1 VLAPSMD
8 MPYPFRMQTIRVHI
22 GKRQIG
28 ETPFTFTQASIAALI
43 DAMGAAFDGL
53 GNTHSLL
60 RGSRTVV
67 KPNLVRPGPAYGP
80 AVNTDP
86 RVVAAVCAIV
96 HDAGASEIIVGDDPG
111 WGLTS
116 SEAYAAW
123 GHENLI
129 EDFGGTLVPF
139 DTLPR
144 FEVEVRANRL
154 LRRVSLPGLFR
165 DIDVVINVPKMK
177 THMLTNVSLGL
188 KNLHGLVPDEQ
199 RLLYHRG
206 DVEIKL
212 VDILSACTPHLT
224 VIDGIWALE
233 GQAPLY
239 GKPITNMN
247 TLVTGNNPVAVDAV
261 GASIMGFDPFELGA
275 LREAS
280 RRGLGPLRLDEIQMQ
295 GTPLREAFRPFR
307 RALLSSIGVFDRVD
321 VIEGAADPGALN
333 ALRHALDRLS
343 LEGYLAQ
350 IDSITILVGRLDHD
364 RLPRIATQ
372 EVWLF
377 GDSAL
382 TARELVARNH
392 RVFEVPGDPPHIFDL
407 YKAFLSAHQLA

>member
-1 VLAPSMD
+1 MLAPGIDLSYSDGMKN
-8 MPYPFRMQTIRVHI
+8 TRVHI

-28 ETPFTFTQASIAALI
+28 ETPFTFTRTSIAALTEVV
-43 DAMGAAFDGL
+43 GAAFDAL
-53 GNTHSLL
+53 GNAHSLL
-60 RGSRTVV
+60 RGSITVV

-96 HDAGASEIIVGDDPG
+96 QDAGASEIIVGDDPG

-123 GHENLI
+123 GHQSLI
-129 EDFGGTLVPF
+129 EDFGGSLVPF
-139 DTLPR
+139 DALPR
-144 FEVEVRANRL
+144 FEVEVQTNRL
-154 LRRVSLPGLFR
+154 LRRVSLPGFFR
-165 DIDVVINVPKMK
+165 DADVVINVPKMK
-177 THMLTNVSLGL
+177 THMLTKVSLGL
-188 KNLHGLVPDEQ
+188 KNLHGLIPDEQ
-199 RLLYHRG
+199 RLLFHRG

-212 VDILSACTPHLT
+212 VDILSACTPHIT
-224 VIDGIWALE
+224 IIDGIWALE

-239 GKPITNMN
+239 GKPIMNMN
-247 TLVTGNNPVAVDAV
+247 TLVTGSNPVAVDTV
-261 GASIMGFDPFELGA
+261 GASIMGFDPFELGV

-280 RRGLGPLRLDEIQMQ
+280 HRGLGPLFLEEIQCL

-307 RALLSSIGVFDRVD
+307 RALLSSIGVFDRID
-321 VIEGAADPGALN
+321 VIEGAADPGVLN

-343 LEGYLAQ
+343 LEGYLAE
-350 IDSITILVGRLDHD
+350 IDSLTILVGRFDQF

-382 TARELVARNH
+382 SIREPVARNH

-407 YKAFLSAHQLA
+407 YKAFLSAHRLT

>member
-1 VLAPSMD
+1 MEN
-8 MPYPFRMQTIRVHI
+8 TRVHI
-22 GKRQIG
+22 GRSQIG
-28 ETPFTFTQASIAALI
+28 ETPFTFTKASIAALTE
-43 DAMGAAFDGL
+43 AVGAAFDAL

-60 RGSRTVV
+60 RGSTVVV

-86 RVVAAVCAIV
+86 RVVAAVCATV
-96 HDAGASEIIVGDDPG
+96 RDAGASEIIVGDDPG

-123 GHENLI
+123 GHQSLI
-129 EDFGGTLVPF
+129 EDFGGSLVPF
-139 DTLPR
+139 DALNR
-144 FEVEVRANRL
+144 FEVEVRTNRL
-154 LRRVSLPGLFR
+154 LRRVSLPGVFR
-165 DIDVVINVPKMK
+165 DAEVVVNVPKMK
-177 THMLTNVSLGL
+177 THMLTKVSLGL
-188 KNLHGLVPDEQ
+188 KNLHGLIPDAE

-212 VDILSACTPHLT
+212 VDILSACTPHIT

-239 GKPITNMN
+239 GKPISTMN
-247 TLVTGNNPVAVDAV
+247 TLVTGSNPVAVDTV
-261 GASIMGFDPFELGA
+261 GASIMGFDPFELGV

-280 RRGLGPLRLDEIQMQ
+280 HRRLGPSLLEEIHLL

-307 RALLSSIGVFDRVD
+307 RALLSSIGVYERID

-343 LEGYLAQ
+343 LEGQLAE
-350 IDSITILVGRLDHD
+350 IESLTILVGRFDQD
-364 RLPRIATQ
+364 RPPRIATQ

-382 TARELVARNH
+382 CIRDIVAANH
-392 RVFEVPGDPPHIFDL
+392 CVFEVPGDPPHIFDL
-407 YKAFLSAHQLA
+407 YEAFLSAHELT